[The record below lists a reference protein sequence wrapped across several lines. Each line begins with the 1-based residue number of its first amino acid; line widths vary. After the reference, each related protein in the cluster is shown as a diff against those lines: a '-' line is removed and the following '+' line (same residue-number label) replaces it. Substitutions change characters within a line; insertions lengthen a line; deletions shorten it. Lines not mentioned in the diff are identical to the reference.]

1 MSLLLLKNLLL
12 VPWYIPAPLSYS
24 VFTITSALTFVISLR
39 TIILLPA
46 SISIKEEDLL
56 AILNNLLDNAIDA
69 CKKESDKKLFIQ
81 MITIKSFLKITIKN
95 SCSENVFLQNPHLE
109 TKKSD
114 RSYHGFGL
122 KIVQKIAKSY
132 HGTLRTEQIDDFF
145 CNGPASICIIFNFTG
160 RCRSFRKFTLICTV
174 FPDDNSN

>member
-1 MSLLLLKNLLL
+1 MSDIQLN
-12 VPWYIPAPLSYS
+12 
-24 VFTITSALTFVISLR
+24 
-39 TIILLPA
+39 
-46 SISIKEEDLL
+46 ISIKEENLL

-145 CNGPASICIIFNFTG
+145 LQRSCFNLHHLQLH
-160 RCRSFRKFTLICTV
+160 RQMSFLPEIHSDIHRF
-174 FPDDNSN
+174 S